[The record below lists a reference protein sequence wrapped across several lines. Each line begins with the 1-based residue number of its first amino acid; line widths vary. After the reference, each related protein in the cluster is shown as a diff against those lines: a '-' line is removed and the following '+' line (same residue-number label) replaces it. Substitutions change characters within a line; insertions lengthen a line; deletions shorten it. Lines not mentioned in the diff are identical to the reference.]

1 MSQKMIR
8 ILLVE
13 DHRILREGLRAILNA
28 QPELA
33 VVGEASEGGEAI
45 SHARE
50 LQPDVVLLDL
60 SMPRMNGLEAIKGI
74 KRVAAGVRVIILS
87 VHQDGEYVQGA
98 LSAGA
103 DGYLT
108 KDSSAEELVTG
119 VRSVATGACYLC
131 QAVVDRLDPIGNGR
145 LSHANGQNG
154 NLLTP
159 REREVLK
166 LVAEGYRSRQV
177 AEYLCI
183 SEKTVEKHRASL
195 MHKLRA
201 TNVSGLTAYA
211 IEHGLISH

>member
-1 MSQKMIR
+1 MKR

-28 QPELA
+28 QPDLV
-33 VVGEASEGGEAI
+33 VVGEAEDGGQAI
-45 SHARE
+45 SRARE

-74 KRVAAGVRVIILS
+74 KRVADRARVIILS
-87 VHQDGEYVQGA
+87 VHKDGEYVQGA
-98 LSAGA
+98 LTAGA

-108 KDSSAEELVTG
+108 KDSSGEELATG
-119 VRSVATGACYLC
+119 VRNAAKGAPYLC
-131 QAVVDRLDPIGNGR
+131 LAVANHLLDPIGNGR
-145 LSHANGQNG
+145 GSQANSPAIEV
-154 NLLTP
+154 LTP

-177 AEYLCI
+177 AEYLFI

-195 MHKLRA
+195 MRKVGA